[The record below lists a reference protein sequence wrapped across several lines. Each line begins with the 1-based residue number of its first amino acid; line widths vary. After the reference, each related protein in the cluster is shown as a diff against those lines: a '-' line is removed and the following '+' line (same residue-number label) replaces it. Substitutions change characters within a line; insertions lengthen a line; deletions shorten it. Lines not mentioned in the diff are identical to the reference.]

1 MLTDAPLEASR
12 TPDSQA
18 HPSVEAR
25 EEGGVLFCE
34 FSGNWTTRRVH
45 FVDSDVRAL
54 ETRGDVRSA
63 VLDVSGLQRIDTAG
77 AWLIVRLIAAM
88 RARGIETAVSGESEA
103 ASILLSAVGEAT
115 RDKETPP

>member
-12 TPDSQA
+12 TPDSRA
-18 HPSVEAR
+18 HPSVEVR
-25 EEGGVLFCE
+25 EEGGVLFCA

-54 ETRGDVRSA
+54 ETRGDIHSVEM
-63 VLDVSGLQRIDTAG
+63 DVSGIERIDTAG

-88 RARGIETAVSGESEA
+88 RARGVETAVSGESEA
-103 ASILLSAVGEAT
+103 ASI
-115 RDKETPP
+115 